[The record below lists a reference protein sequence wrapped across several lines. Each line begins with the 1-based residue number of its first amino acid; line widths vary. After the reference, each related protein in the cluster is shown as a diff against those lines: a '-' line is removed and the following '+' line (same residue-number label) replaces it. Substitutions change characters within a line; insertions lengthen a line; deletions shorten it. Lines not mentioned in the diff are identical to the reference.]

1 MTTLPKESKK
11 LSGMACDSHVTKDV
25 GHSLMHRDEWA
36 HQSPSVWNR
45 ETRKAEASATRAD
58 AEQSGHA
65 GV

>member
-1 MTTLPKESKK
+1 
-11 LSGMACDSHVTKDV
+11 MACYSHVTKDV